1 MHMLV
6 DLAKTNAE
14 TKFEEKCS
22 KLSNKFP
29 YRGKRK
35 TNSSTTTDNPTWG
48 KQHNIKKDYN

>member
-1 MHMLV
+1 MLV

-35 TNSSTTTDNPTWG
+35 KTINNSFTDNLL
-48 KQHNIKKDYN
+48 